1 MKKEYNIPT
10 TDVVALAANQTLL
23 QGSPTP
29 NANVDKDDDG
39 IAPGLFGSREYD
51 PRFGGEL
58 WGEEK

>member
-10 TDVVALAANQTLL
+10 TDVVALAANQPLL

-29 NANVDKDDDG
+29 NANVDKDDNG
-39 IAPGLFGSREYD
+39 IDPGLFGSREYN
-51 PRFGGEL
+51 PRFGREL